1 MTGAFGI
8 SELLTTAR
16 QIAGV
21 GQSQGQRVQSGE
33 YRTAINR
40 LRTPRTNHL
49 PRHQADAPS
58 QRGLVDNLRMDLPAD
73 VAAALATISYRDLRG
88 LSAAIG
94 NSPNIVPGLLAWLDT
109 AVDWEIDRR
118 AGIFYPL
125 LGPRAAIDDTELDTS
140 LMTLAVLVA
149 CFRGDGRS
157 ESKPVAEF
165 LALTASTLRAEVER
179 PDTLQ

>member
-1 MTGAFGI
+1 M
-8 SELLTTAR
+8 LTTAS
-16 QIAGV
+16 QIAGI
-21 GQSQGQRVQSGE
+21 GQSQGQSWQSSE
-33 YRTAINR
+33 YRD
-40 LRTPRTNHL
+40 
-49 PRHQADAPS
+49 RHQSFPYAPHRSLTRKPSDYAPS

-125 LGPRAAIDDTELDTS
+125 LGPRAAIDDTELNTS

-179 PDTLQ
+179 PGTLQ

>member
-1 MTGAFGI
+1 M
-8 SELLTTAR
+8 LTTAG
-16 QIAGV
+16 QIAGS
-21 GQSQGQRVQSGE
+21 GKARVKVRSAVNIE
-33 YRTAINR
+33 TVINR
-40 LRTPRTNHL
+40 FRTPRTNHL
-49 PRHQADAPS
+49 RRHQADAPS
-58 QRGLVDNLRMDLPAD
+58 QRGLVDNLHMDLPAA

-125 LGPRAAIDDTELDTS
+125 LGPRAAIDDTELNTS

-157 ESKPVAEF
+157 ESEPVAEF

>member
-1 MTGAFGI
+1 M
-8 SELLTTAR
+8 LTTASH
-16 QIAGV
+16 IPVV
-21 GQSQGQRVQSGE
+21 GQSQAQRAQWGE
-33 YRTAINR
+33 HRTVVNR
-40 LRTPRTNHL
+40 FCTPRTDHL
-49 PRHQADAPS
+49 RRKRADYAPS
-58 QRGLVDNLRMDLPAD
+58 QHGLVDNLRMDLPAD

-125 LGPRAAIDDTELDTS
+125 LGPRAAIDDTELNTS

>member
-1 MTGAFGI
+1 M
-8 SELLTTAR
+8 LTTAS
-16 QIAGV
+16 QIAGI
-21 GQSQGQRVQSGE
+21 GQSQGQSWQSVNIE
-33 YRTAINR
+33 TVINR
-40 LRTPRTNHL
+40 LRTPRADHL
-49 PRHQADAPS
+49 RRKPSDYAPS
-58 QRGLVDNLRMDLPAD
+58 QCCLVDNLRMDLPAD

-125 LGPRAAIDDTELDTS
+125 LGPRAAIDDTELNTS

-179 PDTLQ
+179 PGTLQ

>member
-1 MTGAFGI
+1 V
-8 SELLTTAR
+8 LTTAS

-21 GQSQGQRVQSGE
+21 RQSQGQRWQSGE
-33 YRTAINR
+33 YRDVINR
-40 LRTPRTNHL
+40 FRTPSTNHL
-49 PRHQADAPS
+49 RRKQSDYAPS

-73 VAAALATISYRDLRG
+73 VAAVLATISYRDLRG

-94 NSPNIVPGLLAWLDT
+94 NSPNIVPGLLAWLDS

-125 LGPRAAIDDTELDTS
+125 FGPRAAIDDTELNTS
-140 LMTLAVLVA
+140 FTTLAVLVA